1 MLKYVFAFLIVMHGL
16 AHMTGIL
23 GTLVS
28 GEQAFGDEP
37 WIFSGNVTAQS
48 AIGKAWSFIWLLSL
62 MALIGAG
69 LGLLF
74 GQGWW
79 PRLAVAAAGVSL
91 LAILPWLR
99 VVPPGAYAGAVVDAA
114 IFVALLA
121 PWADK
126 VVAAVS

>member
-23 GTLVS
+23 GTLVA

-37 WIFSGNVTAQS
+37 WIFSRNVTAQS
-48 AIGKAWSFIWLLSL
+48 ALGKAWSFIWLL
-62 MALIGAG
+62 ALLALVGTG

-74 GQGWW
+74 GLEWW
-79 PRLAVAAAGVSL
+79 PSLAIAAAGVSL

-99 VVPPGAYAGAVVDAA
+99 VVPPGAYAGAFLDAA
-114 IFVALLA
+114 IVVSLLA
-121 PWADK
+121 PWADR
-126 VVAAVS
+126 VVAAVG